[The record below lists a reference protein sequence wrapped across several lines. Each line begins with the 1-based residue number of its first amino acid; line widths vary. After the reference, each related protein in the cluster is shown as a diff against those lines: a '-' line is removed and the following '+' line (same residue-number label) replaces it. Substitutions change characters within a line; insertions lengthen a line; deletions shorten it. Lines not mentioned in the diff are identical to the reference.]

1 MTILVVED
9 DPQILALIDR
19 LLTRRNYTVIAA
31 ADPDDALIAASEHGG
46 AVDLLLTDIMLADR
60 SGVEFAR
67 SLQATLPKLKIVF
80 MTGWPHREPSALRSG
95 IGPVIRKPFAAEALY
110 KIIDEQFAPKD

>member
-19 LLTRRNYTVIAA
+19 LLAKRGHSVIAA
-31 ADPDDALIAASEHGG
+31 ADPDDALIAMSEHTG
-46 AVDLLLTDIMLADR
+46 AVDLLLTDIILADR

-67 SLQATLPKLKIVF
+67 SLKTTYPNLKVVF

-95 IGPVIRKPFAAEALY
+95 IGPVLRKPFSADALY
-110 KIIDEQFAPKD
+110 KIIDEQ

>member
-19 LLTRRNYTVIAA
+19 LLARKGHSVIPA
-31 ADPDDALIAASEHGG
+31 ADPDDALIAVSEHGG
-46 AVDLLLTDIMLADR
+46 AVDLLLTDIILADR

-67 SLQATLPKLKIVF
+67 SLKSTYPSLKIVF

-95 IGPVIRKPFAAEALY
+95 IGPVLRKPFTSDALY
-110 KIIDEQFAPKD
+110 KMIDEQK

>member
-19 LLTRRNYTVIAA
+19 LLTRRGHTVIAT
-31 ADPDDALIAASEHGG
+31 ADPDNALIAVSEHGDT
-46 AVDLLLTDIMLADR
+46 VELLLTDIILADR
-60 SGVEFAR
+60 SGVELAC
-67 SLQATLPKLKIVF
+67 SLGGTYPAMKIVF

-95 IGPVIRKPFAAEALY
+95 IGPVLRKPFSADALY
-110 KIIDEQFAPKD
+110 KIIDEQLAPKD

>member
-19 LLTRRNYTVIAA
+19 LLARRGHTVIPA
-31 ADPDDALIAASEHGG
+31 ADPDDALIAVSEHGTT
-46 AVDLLLTDIMLADR
+46 VDVLLTDIILADR

-67 SLQATLPKLKIVF
+67 SLQGTYPALKIIF

-95 IGPVIRKPFAAEALY
+95 IGPVLRKPFSADALY
-110 KIIDEQFAPKD
+110 KIIDEQIGPKP